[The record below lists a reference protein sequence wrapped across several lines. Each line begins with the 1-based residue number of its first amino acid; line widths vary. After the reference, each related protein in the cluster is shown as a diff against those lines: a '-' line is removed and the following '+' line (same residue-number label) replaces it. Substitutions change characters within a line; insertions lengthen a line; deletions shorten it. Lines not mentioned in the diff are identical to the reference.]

1 MQHIIGISVAL
12 MLIVGIKNENMGV
25 KMEKPKRYFWFLVIG
40 LLSFAPSAQGAGW
53 INMLPTYNTSGLC
66 VNRLNGDI
74 YVNLSGKGIWKS
86 TDKGAH
92 FALVDGNVTG
102 FNESPWSVN
111 QDESNPARIAL
122 FCDYGSAGITTDG
135 TNWHALN
142 ALNADGAFGSVDW
155 STPNAKTM
163 IMVTHGG
170 GTIAITSN
178 AGVNWRT
185 LGFSMQGIGDAERDT
200 CGMIGALD
208 GKTFIYSMLASGIMR
223 SVDTGKTWTKVSD
236 EIVLTRTPRI
246 LNGKIYLGGANGLV
260 VSTDNGATWQKQG
273 SPVHIWQG
281 PFFAST
287 VDTMVIAG
295 NDGVFKST
303 DNGATWNK
311 ISDLYAAW
319 PDKTFYKVHPG
330 WFMNYA
336 WDPVH
341 NVIFAS
347 CPRNYAFKKE
357 LSSATAVEKK
367 TIAVSALPLL
377 ASPNPFSGATELSFP
392 NPLRNAEVR
401 LYAIDGKVVLEIKG
415 VSSDRIRIS
424 GRSLAPGVYT
434 AEVRTAGKSLKTP
447 LCLTR

>member
-1 MQHIIGISVAL
+1 MKNAKRHLVLTAL
-12 MLIVGIKNENMGV
+12 C
-25 KMEKPKRYFWFLVIG
+25 
-40 LLSFAPSAQGAGW
+40 LLSFAFSAQGAGW

-74 YVNLSGKGIWKS
+74 YVNLNGKGIWKS
-86 TDKGAH
+86 SDKGAH
-92 FALVDGNVTG
+92 FALVDVNVSG

-135 TNWHALN
+135 TNWKSLN

-155 STPNAKTM
+155 STTTAKTM

-170 GTIAITSN
+170 GAIAISSN
-178 AGVNWRT
+178 AGTNWRT
-185 LGFSMQGIGDAERDT
+185 LGFAMQGIGDAERDT

-208 GKTFIYSMLASGIMR
+208 GQTFIYSTLASGIMR
-223 SVDTGKTWTKVSD
+223 STDTGKTWTKVSD

-260 VSTDNGATWQKQG
+260 ISTDNGATWQRQG
-273 SPVHIWQG
+273 SAVHIWQG

-303 DNGATWNK
+303 DGGTTWNK
-311 ISDLYAAW
+311 ISDLYTAW

-341 NVIFAS
+341 NVVFVS
-347 CPRNYAFKKE
+347 CPRNFAFKKE
-357 LSSATAVEKK
+357 LGMVSTVENKQTVK
-367 TIAVSALPLL
+367 TTSVLRAF
-377 ASPNPFSGATELSFP
+377 PNPFNASTEISFDNLSQK
-392 NPLRNAEVR
+392 AEMR
-401 LYAIDGKVVLEIKG
+401 LFAIDGKKVLESGNIREDN
-415 VSSDRIRIS
+415 VRIN
-424 GRSLAPGVYT
+424 GRNLVPGVYT
-434 AEVRTAGKSLKTP
+434 VEIRVAGKTLS
-447 LCLTR
+447 TRLYLAR